1 MINYLDLQ
9 DTKLELPISVILE
22 PIVENGVP
30 HCRVCVNGVEKFSD
44 NLQNICEIN
53 HNIDLLEPITVKIE
67 MKNKIYSSEKETAVK
82 IKSFTCDGIELID
95 LTKDPISYI
104 KDSIHVDNNY
114 TGFYLGFNGAW
125 KFKINRPFY
134 QWYHVASGQ
143 GWLLEPR

>member
-9 DTKLELPISVILE
+9 DTKLELRIGLILE

-30 HCRVCVNGVEKFSD
+30 HCRVYVNGVEKFSD

-53 HNIDLLEPITVKIE
+53 HNIDLLEPITVTIE

-95 LTKDPISYI
+95 LTRDPISYI
-104 KDSIHVDNNY
+104 KDSIHADNNY

-125 KFKINRPFY
+125 KFEINRPFY

-143 GWLLEPR
+143 GWLFEPR